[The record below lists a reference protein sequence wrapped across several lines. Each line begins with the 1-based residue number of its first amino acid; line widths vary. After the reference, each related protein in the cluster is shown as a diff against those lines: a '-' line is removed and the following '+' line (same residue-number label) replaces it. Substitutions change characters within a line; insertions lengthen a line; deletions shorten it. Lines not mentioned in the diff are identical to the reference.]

1 MLLPKDKFINTPIMS
16 LQTGGQLGVVSDLLV
31 DPRNLSVIA
40 LVISGQNLIDN
51 PSYLMT
57 MDIREMGP
65 MGIIVDSSDVLFPSE
80 DVVRIQEVVDFG
92 FDIDN
97 IKVKDQKGTL
107 IGRVVDYTLDS
118 LEQKIQ
124 QLTVKSSLLR
134 RLTIPEVLIHR
145 SQIIDIN
152 NEEIIIKSSTEKN
165 PMRTQA
171 AVPAVQSGNY
181 VNPFRSTDS
190 NTTAADSL
198 KQQDI

>member
-16 LQTGGQLGVVSDLLV
+16 LQTGGQLGIVSDLLV

-40 LVISGQNLIDN
+40 LIVSGQNLVDN

-57 MDIREMGP
+57 IDIREMGP
-65 MGIIVDSSDVLFPSE
+65 MGIIVDSSDVLFPAE
-80 DVVRIQEVVDFG
+80 DVIRIQEVVDFG
-92 FDIDN
+92 FDINN

-107 IGRVVDYTLDS
+107 IGKVIDYTLDS
-118 LEQKIQ
+118 LDQKIQ
-124 QLTVKSSLLR
+124 QLTVKSSLMR

-145 SQIIDIN
+145 SQILDIT

-171 AVPAVQSGNY
+171 AVSAVQPGNY
-181 VNPFRSTDS
+181 VNPFRSTES
-190 NTTAADSL
+190 TTAVNNSP
-198 KQQDI
+198 QDN